1 MRKDKRVS
9 MQKYSLKEQQEIIKE
24 CGEFLQDSSNTFK
37 DDVKRQVDQLEMF
50 GGNFWTDSVCKTY
63 RRTNKLRPNLHFS
76 NWEVL
81 RNAAVSPFSASPWH
95 IALENTESKKTE
107 IDKGEE
113 NAATTNQETQKEIDS
128 YEADS
133 DCKTAYIEGVG
144 RGFICG
150 AGYYLLGV
158 ETDELT
164 GQNKICG
171 EFVTRQNSVAFDP
184 NATAVDGSDAEQ
196 GAIVNYISLTKA
208 KRLYGNGVVPLDY
221 PNAQPTLTFVDIGQW
236 PNVANKIQVVTYYRK
251 KNVEV
256 KVNETRTEKRTIV
269 EWFKICGNAIIDSG
283 ELPIRYIP
291 IVRFAGFATFRN
303 GEVIY
308 TGIIDKTFSLQL
320 GINIAYSTMVERA
333 GRSVKANYITNVDS
347 VDGLDAYYKK
357 LNEDDSLLVM
367 YKGDKPPIPVQ
378 ESFVTSDL
386 SEMIANTRNLLS
398 DVVGIPLTGI
408 NGINES
414 NKTATEVLQQQANAE
429 SNVANIYN
437 NAYKATRTIGRI
449 VIQLITG
456 GVDLKFTLENGPA
469 IISQNMKK
477 RQELAMVANLLPD
490 NLKPLLALYY
500 VDTIKSEQSKEI
512 KSDIIANLPTDLKL
526 VGDQPT
532 DPAAIHELRR
542 MQVICDGLAEQLEAT
557 KAENEE
563 LKKQY
568 ESAEMSLLNTRE
580 QRADDMERFRI
591 SETNKMN
598 LETAKLESQN
608 AKAAAELAIK
618 NKAVNADMQRA
629 ATEAE
634 QAAVD
639 TAEKIAGGE
648 NAV

>member
-1 MRKDKRVS
+1 M
-9 MQKYSLKEQQEIIKE
+9 KYSAQEQAEIIKE
-24 CGEFLQDSSNTFK
+24 CGEFLKDSSNTFK
-37 DDVKRQVDQLEMF
+37 DDVQRQVEQLEMF
-50 GGNFWTDSVCKTY
+50 GGNFWTDNTCKTY

-76 NWEVL
+76 NWEVIK
-81 RNAAVSPFSASPWH
+81 NAAVSPFSASPWH
-95 IALENTESKKTE
+95 VALEDTESKTAE
-107 IDKGEE
+107 DSQTD
-113 NAATTNQETQKEIDS
+113 NNDTQKEIDS

-133 DCKTAYIEGVG
+133 DSKTAYIEGVG

-150 AGYYLLGV
+150 AGYYVLGV

-164 GQNKICG
+164 AKNKILG
-171 EFVTRQNSVAFDP
+171 EFITRQASVAFDP
-184 NATAVDGSDAEQ
+184 NAQAVDGSDAEQ

-208 KRLYGNGVVPLDY
+208 KRLYGGGIVPLDY
-221 PNAQPTLTFVDIGQW
+221 PNAQPTLSFVDVGQW
-236 PNVANKIQVVTYYRK
+236 PNLANKIQIVTYYRK
-251 KNVEV
+251 KDISV
-256 KVNETRTEKRTIV
+256 KIDENKTEKRTIV
-269 EWFKICGNAIIDSG
+269 EWFKICGNAIIDGG

-303 GEVIY
+303 GDVIY

-320 GINIAYSTMVERA
+320 GINIAYSTLVERA
-333 GRSVKANYITNVDS
+333 GRSVKANYIVNVDA
-347 VDGLDAYYKK
+347 VDGLDEYYKK
-357 LNEDDSLLVM
+357 MNEDESLLVM
-367 YKGDKPPIPVQ
+367 YKGDKAPIQIQ

-386 SEMIANTRNLLS
+386 SDMIANTRNLLT

-456 GVDLKFTLENGPA
+456 GADLPFTLENGPA

-477 RQELAMVANLLPD
+477 RLELAMVANLLPE
-490 NLKPLLALYY
+490 NLKPLLALRY
-500 VDTIKSEQSKEI
+500 VDTIKSDQSQEI
-512 KSDIIANLPTDLKL
+512 KADIIANLPTELKL
-526 VGDQPT
+526 VSDQPT

-542 MQVICDGLAEQLEAT
+542 MQAVCDGLAEQLET
-557 KAENEE
+557 IKAENEE

-598 LETAKLESQN
+598 IETAKLESQN

>member
-9 MQKYSLKEQQEIIKE
+9 MQKYTEKEQQEIIKE

-208 KRLYGNGVVPLDY
+208 KRLYGNGVVPMDY
-221 PNAQPTLTFVDIGQW
+221 PNVQPTLTFVDIGQW
-236 PNVANKIQVVTYYRK
+236 PNVTNKIQVVTYYRK
-251 KNVEV
+251 KNIEV
-256 KVNETRTEKRTIV
+256 KVDENRTEKRTIV

-456 GVDLKFTLENGPA
+456 GVDLKFTLENGPV

-490 NLKPLLALYY
+490 NLKPLMALYY

-512 KSDIIANLPTDLKL
+512 KADIIANLPTDLKL

>member
-107 IDKGEE
+107 IDAGEE

-133 DCKTAYIEGVG
+133 DCKTAYLEGVG

-150 AGYYLLGV
+150 AGYYLMGV

-221 PNAQPTLTFVDIGQW
+221 PSVQPTLTFVDIGQW

-251 KNVEV
+251 KNIEV
-256 KVNETRTEKRTIV
+256 KVDETRTEKRTIV

-490 NLKPLLALYY
+490 NLKPLMALYY

-512 KSDIIANLPTDLKL
+512 KADIIANLPTDLKL

-608 AKAAAELAIK
+608 AKAAAELSIK

>member
-9 MQKYSLKEQQEIIKE
+9 MQKYTEKEQQEIIKE
-24 CGEFLQDSSNTFK
+24 CGEFLQDSSNAFK

-107 IDKGEE
+107 IEAGEE

-208 KRLYGNGVVPLDY
+208 KRLYGNGVVPMDY
-221 PNAQPTLTFVDIGQW
+221 PNAQPTLTFVNIGQW
-236 PNVANKIQVVTYYRK
+236 PNVTNKIQVVTYYRK
-251 KNVEV
+251 KNIEV
-256 KVNETRTEKRTIV
+256 KVDENKTEKRTIV
-269 EWFKICGNAIIDSG
+269 EWFKICGNAIVDSG
-283 ELPIRYIP
+283 DLPIRYIP

-490 NLKPLLALYY
+490 NLKPLMALYY

-512 KSDIIANLPTDLKL
+512 KADIIANLPTDLKL
-526 VGDQPT
+526 VGAQPT

-618 NKAVNADMQRA
+618 NKAVNADMQMA

>member
-9 MQKYSLKEQQEIIKE
+9 MQKYTEKEQQEIIKE

-50 GGNFWTDSVCKTY
+50 GGNFWTDSVCKAY

-95 IALENTESKKTE
+95 IALENTESTKTE

-113 NAATTNQETQKEIDS
+113 NAATTNKETQKEIDS

-208 KRLYGNGVVPLDY
+208 KRLYGNGVVPMDY
-221 PNAQPTLTFVDIGQW
+221 PNVQPTLTFVDIGQW

-256 KVNETRTEKRTIV
+256 KVDENKTEKRTIV

-490 NLKPLLALYY
+490 NLKPLMALYY

-512 KSDIIANLPTDLKL
+512 KADIIANLPTDLKL

>member
-1 MRKDKRVS
+1 MN
-9 MQKYSLKEQQEIIKE
+9 YSAQEQAEIIKE
-24 CGEFLQDSSNTFK
+24 CGEFLKDSSNTFK
-37 DDVKRQVDQLEMF
+37 DDVQRQVEQLEMF
-50 GGNFWTDSVCKTY
+50 GGNFWTENTCKTY

-81 RNAAVSPFSASPWH
+81 KNAAVSPFSASPWH
-95 IALENTESKKTE
+95 VALEDTESRKAEDALT
-107 IDKGEE
+107 D
-113 NAATTNQETQKEIDS
+113 NNDTQKEIDN

-133 DCKTAYIEGVG
+133 DSKTAYIEGVG
-144 RGFICG
+144 RGFVCG
-150 AGYYLLGV
+150 AGYYVLGV

-164 GQNKICG
+164 GKNKILG
-171 EFVTRQNSVAFDP
+171 EFITRQASVAFDP
-184 NATAVDGSDAEQ
+184 NAQAVDGSDAEQ

-208 KRLYGNGVVPLDY
+208 KRLYGDGIVPLDY
-221 PNAQPTLTFVDIGQW
+221 PNAQPTLSFVDVGQW
-236 PNVANKIQVVTYYRK
+236 PNLANKIQIVTYYRK
-251 KNVEV
+251 KDVQ
-256 KVNETRTEKRTIV
+256 TGGEKRTIV
-269 EWFKICGNAIIDSG
+269 EWFKICGNAIIDGG

-303 GEVIY
+303 GDVIY

-333 GRSVKANYITNVDS
+333 GRSVKANYIVNVDA
-347 VDGLDAYYKK
+347 VDGLDEYYKK
-357 LNEDDSLLVM
+357 MNEDDSLLVM
-367 YKGDKPPIPVQ
+367 YKGDKPPIQIQ

-429 SNVANIYN
+429 SNVASIYN

-456 GVDLKFTLENGPA
+456 GADLPFTLENGPA

-490 NLKPLLALYY
+490 NLKPLMALYY

-512 KSDIIANLPTDLKL
+512 KADIIANLPTDLKL

-634 QAAVD
+634 RSAVD

>member
-1 MRKDKRVS
+1 M
-9 MQKYSLKEQQEIIKE
+9 KYSAQEQAEIIKE
-24 CGEFLQDSSNTFK
+24 CGEFLKDSSNTFK
-37 DDVKRQVDQLEMF
+37 DDVQRQVEQLEMF
-50 GGNFWTDSVCKTY
+50 GGNFWTDNTCKTY

-81 RNAAVSPFSASPWH
+81 KNAAVSPFSASPWH
-95 IALENTESKKTE
+95 VALEDTESKTAE
-107 IDKGEE
+107 DSLTD
-113 NAATTNQETQKEIDS
+113 NNDTQKEIDS

-133 DCKTAYIEGVG
+133 DSKTAYIEGVG
-144 RGFICG
+144 RGFVCG
-150 AGYYLLGV
+150 AGYYVLGV

-164 GQNKICG
+164 GKNKILG
-171 EFVTRQNSVAFDP
+171 EFITRQASVAFDP
-184 NATAVDGSDAEQ
+184 NAQAVDGSDAEQ

-208 KRLYGNGVVPLDY
+208 KRLYGGGIVPLDY
-221 PNAQPTLTFVDIGQW
+221 PNAQPTLSFVDVGQW
-236 PNVANKIQVVTYYRK
+236 PNLANKIQIVTYYRK
-251 KNVEV
+251 KDVQV
-256 KVNETRTEKRTIV
+256 KGQKRTIV
-269 EWFKICGNAIIDSG
+269 EWFKICGNAIIDGG

-303 GEVIY
+303 GDVIY

-333 GRSVKANYITNVDS
+333 GRSVKANYIVNVDA
-347 VDGLDAYYKK
+347 VDGLDGYYKK
-357 LNEDDSLLVM
+357 MNEDDSLLVM
-367 YKGDKPPIPVQ
+367 YKGDKPPIQIQ

-429 SNVANIYN
+429 SNVASIYN

-456 GVDLKFTLENGPA
+456 GADLPFTLENGPA

-477 RQELAMVANLLPD
+477 RQEIAMVANLLPE
-490 NLKPLLALYY
+490 NLKPLLALRY
-500 VDTIKSEQSKEI
+500 VDTIKSDQSEEI
-512 KSDIIANLPTDLKL
+512 KADIIANLPTDLKL
-526 VGDQPT
+526 VSDQPT

-542 MQVICDGLAEQLEAT
+542 MQAICDGLAEQLEAT

-598 LETAKLESQN
+598 IETAKLESQN

-634 QAAVD
+634 KAAVD

>member
-1 MRKDKRVS
+1 
-9 MQKYSLKEQQEIIKE
+9 MQYSAQEQAEIIKE
-24 CGEFLQDSSNTFK
+24 CGEFLKDSSNTFK
-37 DDVKRQVDQLEMF
+37 DDVQRQVEQLEMF
-50 GGNFWTDSVCKTY
+50 GGNFWTDNTCKTY

-81 RNAAVSPFSASPWH
+81 KNAAVSPFSASPWH
-95 IALENTESKKTE
+95 VALEDTESRKAEDSLT
-107 IDKGEE
+107 D
-113 NAATTNQETQKEIDS
+113 NNDTQKEIDS

-133 DCKTAYIEGVG
+133 DSKTAYIEGVG
-144 RGFICG
+144 RGFVCG
-150 AGYYLLGV
+150 AGYYVLGV

-164 GQNKICG
+164 GKNKILG
-171 EFVTRQNSVAFDP
+171 EFITRQASVAFDP
-184 NATAVDGSDAEQ
+184 NAQAVDGSDAEQ

-208 KRLYGNGVVPLDY
+208 KRLYGDGIVPLDY
-221 PNAQPTLTFVDIGQW
+221 PNAQPTLSFVDVGQW
-236 PNVANKIQVVTYYRK
+236 PNLANKIQIVTYYRK
-251 KNVEV
+251 KDVQV
-256 KVNETRTEKRTIV
+256 KIDENKTEKRTIV
-269 EWFKICGNAIIDSG
+269 EWFKICGNAIIDGG

-291 IVRFAGFATFRN
+291 IVRFAGYATFRN
-303 GEVIY
+303 GDVIY

-333 GRSVKANYITNVDS
+333 GRSVKANYIVNVDA
-347 VDGLDAYYKK
+347 VDGLDEYYKK
-357 LNEDDSLLVM
+357 MNEDDSLLVM
-367 YKGDKPPIPVQ
+367 YKGDKAPIQIQ
-378 ESFVTSDL
+378 ESFITSDL

-429 SNVANIYN
+429 SNVASIYN

-456 GVDLKFTLENGPA
+456 GADLPFTLENGPA

-477 RQELAMVANLLPD
+477 RQELAMVANLLPE
-490 NLKPLLALYY
+490 NLRPLLALRY
-500 VDTIKSEQSKEI
+500 VDTIKSDQSEEI
-512 KSDIIANLPTDLKL
+512 KADIIANLPTELKL
-526 VGDQPT
+526 VSDQPT

-542 MQVICDGLAEQLEAT
+542 MQAVCDGLAEQLET
-557 KAENEE
+557 IKAENED

-580 QRADDMERFRI
+580 QRADDMQKFVI

-608 AKAAAELAIK
+608 AKNAGELAIK

-634 QAAVD
+634 RAAVD

>member
-1 MRKDKRVS
+1 
-9 MQKYSLKEQQEIIKE
+9 MQYSTQEQAEIIKE
-24 CGEFLQDSSNTFK
+24 CGEFLKDSSNTFK
-37 DDVKRQVDQLEMF
+37 DDVQRQVEQLEMF

-95 IALENTESKKTE
+95 IALEDTESVKAEDSQTDNNDTQAE
-107 IDKGEE
+107 ID
-113 NAATTNQETQKEIDS
+113 N

-133 DCKTAYIEGVG
+133 DSKTAYIEGVG

-164 GQNKICG
+164 GQNKILG
-171 EFVTRQNSVAFDP
+171 EFVTRQGSVAFDP
-184 NATAVDGSDAEQ
+184 NAQAVDGSDAEQ
-196 GAIVNYISLTKA
+196 GAIVNYISLQKA
-208 KRLYGNGVVPLDY
+208 KRLYGAGIVPMDY
-221 PNAQPTLTFVDIGQW
+221 PTAQPTLSFVDVGQW
-236 PNVANKIQVVTYYRK
+236 PNLANKIQVVTYYRK
-251 KNVEV
+251 KDVEV
-256 KVNETRTEKRTIV
+256 KIDENKTEKRTIV
-269 EWFKICGNAIIDSG
+269 EWFKICGNAIVDCG

-303 GEVIY
+303 GEIIY

-320 GINIAYSTMVERA
+320 GINIAYSTLVERA

-347 VDGLDAYYKK
+347 VDGLEEYYKK
-357 LNEDDSLLVM
+357 LNEDESLLVM

-378 ESFVTSDL
+378 ESFVTNDL

-429 SNVANIYN
+429 SNVASIYN

-456 GVDLKFTLENGPA
+456 GADLKFTLENGPA
-469 IISQNMKK
+469 IISQNMKR
-477 RQELAMVANLLPD
+477 RQELAMVANLLPE
-490 NLKPLLALYY
+490 NLKPLMALYY
-500 VDTIKSEQSKEI
+500 VDTIKSDQSEKI
-512 KSDIIANLPTDLKL
+512 KADIVANLPTDLKI
-526 VGDQPT
+526 VSTEPT
-532 DPAAIHELRR
+532 DPAAVHELRR
-542 MQVICDGLAEQLEAT
+542 MQGVCDGLLEQLET
-557 KAENEE
+557 IKAENEE

-591 SETNKMN
+591 SETNRMN

-639 TAEKIAGGE
+639 TAEKIAGGQ

>member
-1 MRKDKRVS
+1 
-9 MQKYSLKEQQEIIKE
+9 MQYSAQEQAEIIKE
-24 CGEFLQDSSNTFK
+24 CGEFLKDSSNTFK
-37 DDVKRQVDQLEMF
+37 DDVQRQVEQLEMF
-50 GGNFWTDSVCKTY
+50 GGNFWTDNTCKTY

-81 RNAAVSPFSASPWH
+81 KNAAVSPFSASPWH
-95 IALENTESKKTE
+95 VALEDTESKKA
-107 IDKGEE
+107 E
-113 NAATTNQETQKEIDS
+113 NALTDNNDTQKEIDN

-133 DCKTAYIEGVG
+133 DSKTAYIEGVG
-144 RGFICG
+144 RGFVCG
-150 AGYYLLGV
+150 AGYYVLGV

-164 GQNKICG
+164 GKNKILG
-171 EFVTRQNSVAFDP
+171 EFITRQASVAFDP
-184 NATAVDGSDAEQ
+184 NAQAVDGSDAEQ

-208 KRLYGNGVVPLDY
+208 KRLYGDGIVPLDY
-221 PNAQPTLTFVDIGQW
+221 PNSQPTLSFVDVGQW
-236 PNVANKIQVVTYYRK
+236 PNLANKIQIVTYYRK
-251 KNVEV
+251 KDVQV
-256 KVNETRTEKRTIV
+256 KGEKRTIV
-269 EWFKICGNAIIDSG
+269 EWFKICGSAIIDGG

-303 GEVIY
+303 GDVIY

-333 GRSVKANYITNVDS
+333 GRSVKANYIVNVDA
-347 VDGLDAYYKK
+347 VDGLDEYYKK
-357 LNEDDSLLVM
+357 MNEDDSLLVM
-367 YKGDKPPIPVQ
+367 YKGDKPPIQIQ

-429 SNVANIYN
+429 SNVASIYN

-456 GVDLKFTLENGPA
+456 GANLPFTLENGPA

-477 RQELAMVANLLPD
+477 RQELAMVANLLPE
-490 NLKPLLALYY
+490 NLKPLLALRY
-500 VDTIKSEQSKEI
+500 VDTIKSDQSEEI
-512 KSDIIANLPTDLKL
+512 KADIIANLPTELKL
-526 VGDQPT
+526 VSDQPT

-542 MQVICDGLAEQLEAT
+542 MQAVCDGLVEQLET
-557 KAENEE
+557 IKAENED

-580 QRADDMERFRI
+580 QRADDMQKFVI
-591 SETNKMN
+591 SETNRMN

-608 AKAAAELAIK
+608 AKNAGELAIK

-634 QAAVD
+634 KAALD

>member
-1 MRKDKRVS
+1 
-9 MQKYSLKEQQEIIKE
+9 MQYSAQEQAEIIKE
-24 CGEFLQDSSNTFK
+24 CGEFLKDSSNTFK
-37 DDVKRQVDQLEMF
+37 DDVQRQVEQLEMF
-50 GGNFWTDSVCKTY
+50 GGNFWTENTCKTY

-81 RNAAVSPFSASPWH
+81 KNAAVSPFSASPWH
-95 IALENTESKKTE
+95 VALEDTESKKADDALT
-107 IDKGEE
+107 D
-113 NAATTNQETQKEIDS
+113 NNDTQREIDS
-128 YEADS
+128 YESDS

-144 RGFICG
+144 RGFVCG
-150 AGYYLLGV
+150 AGYYVLGV

-164 GQNKICG
+164 GKNKILG
-171 EFVTRQNSVAFDP
+171 EFITRQASVAFDP
-184 NATAVDGSDAEQ
+184 NAQAVDGSDAEQ

-208 KRLYGNGVVPLDY
+208 KRLYGDGIVPLDY
-221 PNAQPTLTFVDIGQW
+221 PNAQPTLSFVDVGQW
-236 PNVANKIQVVTYYRK
+236 PNLANKIQIVTYYRK
-251 KNVEV
+251 KDVQV
-256 KVNETRTEKRTIV
+256 KGEKRTIV
-269 EWFKICGNAIIDSG
+269 EWFKICGNAIIDGG

-303 GEVIY
+303 GDVIY

-333 GRSVKANYITNVDS
+333 GRSVKANYIVNVDA
-347 VDGLDAYYKK
+347 VDGLDQYYKK
-357 LNEDDSLLVM
+357 MNEDDSLLVM
-367 YKGDKPPIPVQ
+367 YKGDKPPIQIQ

-429 SNVANIYN
+429 SNVASIYN

-456 GVDLKFTLENGPA
+456 GADLPFTLENGPA

-477 RQELAMVANLLPD
+477 RQELAMVANLLPE
-490 NLKPLLALYY
+490 NLRPLLALRY
-500 VDTIKSEQSKEI
+500 VDTIKSDQSEEI
-512 KSDIIANLPTDLKL
+512 KADIIANLPTELKL
-526 VGDQPT
+526 VSDQPT

-542 MQVICDGLAEQLEAT
+542 MQGICDGLAEQLET
-557 KAENEE
+557 IKAENEE
-563 LKKQY
+563 LRKQY

-580 QRADDMERFRI
+580 QRADDMKKFVI

-608 AKAAAELAIK
+608 AKNAGELAIK

-634 QAAVD
+634 RAAVD

>member
-1 MRKDKRVS
+1 
-9 MQKYSLKEQQEIIKE
+9 
-24 CGEFLQDSSNTFK
+24 
-37 DDVKRQVDQLEMF
+37 
-50 GGNFWTDSVCKTY
+50 
-63 RRTNKLRPNLHFS
+63 LHFS

-107 IDKGEE
+107 VDKDE
-113 NAATTNQETQKEIDS
+113 ADALTTNEETQKEIDN
-128 YEADS
+128 YEGDS

-150 AGYYLLGV
+150 AGYYVLGV

-164 GQNKICG
+164 GKNKILG
-171 EFVTRQNSVAFDP
+171 EFITRQNSVAFDP
-184 NATAVDGSDAEQ
+184 NAQAVDGSDAEQ

-208 KRLYGNGVVPLDY
+208 KRLYGNGIVPLDY
-221 PNAQPTLTFVDIGQW
+221 PEAQPTLTFVDVGQW
-236 PNVANKIQVVTYYRK
+236 PNIANKIQIVTYYRK
-251 KNVEV
+251 KSV
-256 KVNETRTEKRTIV
+256 KVDGETRTYV

-303 GEVIY
+303 GDIIY

-333 GRSVKANYITNVDS
+333 GRSVKANYIVNSDS
-347 VDGLDAYYKK
+347 VDGLEEYYKK
-357 LNEDDSLLVM
+357 LNEDESLLVM
-367 YKGDKPPIPVQ
+367 YKGDKPPIPIQ
-378 ESFVTSDL
+378 ESFVSSDL
-386 SEMIANTRNLLS
+386 SDMIANTRNLLS

-414 NKTATEVLQQQANAE
+414 NKTATEVLQQQVNAE

-477 RQELAMVANLLPD
+477 RQELAMVANLLPE
-490 NLKPLLALYY
+490 NLKPLMALYY

-512 KSDIIANLPTDLKL
+512 KADIIANLPTELKIIS
-526 VGDQPT
+526 DQPT

-542 MQVICDGLAEQLEAT
+542 MQGICDGLAEQLET
-557 KAENEE
+557 IKAENED
-563 LKKQY
+563 LRKQY

>member
-1 MRKDKRVS
+1 MN
-9 MQKYSLKEQQEIIKE
+9 YSEKEQQEIIKE
-24 CGEFLQDSSNTFK
+24 CGEFLLDSSNTFK
-37 DDVKRQVDQLEMF
+37 NDVQRQVEQLEMF

-107 IDKGEE
+107 VDPTE
-113 NAATTNQETQKEIDS
+113 ADALTTNQETQKEIDN

-144 RGFICG
+144 RGYICG

-171 EFVTRQNSVAFDP
+171 EFVTRQNSVAFDS
-184 NATAVDGSDAEQ
+184 NAQTVDGSDAEQ

-208 KRLYGNGVVPLDY
+208 KRLYGNGIVPLDY
-221 PNAQPTLTFVDIGQW
+221 PNVQPTLTFVEIGQW
-236 PNVANKIQVVTYYRK
+236 PNVANKIQIVTYYRK
-251 KNVEV
+251 KSV
-256 KVNETRTEKRTIV
+256 KANGQTRTYV

-303 GEVIY
+303 GDVIY

-333 GRSVKANYITNVDS
+333 GRSVKANYITNVDA
-347 VDGLDAYYKK
+347 VDGLDEYYKK
-357 LNEDDSLLVM
+357 LNEDESLLVM
-367 YKGDKPPIPVQ
+367 YKGDKAPIPIQ
-378 ESFVTSDL
+378 ESFVTGDL

-490 NLKPLLALYY
+490 NLKPLMALYY

-512 KSDIIANLPTDLKL
+512 KADILANLPTDLKL

-542 MQVICDGLAEQLEAT
+542 MQTICDGLAEQLET
-557 KAENEE
+557 IKAENEE

-568 ESAEMSLLNTRE
+568 ESAELSLLNTRE

-591 SETNKMN
+591 SETNRMN

>member
-1 MRKDKRVS
+1 
-9 MQKYSLKEQQEIIKE
+9 MQYSAQEQAEIIKE
-24 CGEFLQDSSNTFK
+24 CGEFLKDSSNTFK
-37 DDVKRQVDQLEMF
+37 DDVQRQVEQLEMF
-50 GGNFWTDSVCKTY
+50 GGNFWTYNTCKTY

-81 RNAAVSPFSASPWH
+81 KNAAVSPFSASPWH
-95 IALENTESKKTE
+95 VALEDTESKKAEDALT
-107 IDKGEE
+107 D
-113 NAATTNQETQKEIDS
+113 NNDTQKEIDS

-144 RGFICG
+144 RGFVCG
-150 AGYYLLGV
+150 SGYYVLGV

-164 GQNKICG
+164 GKNKILG
-171 EFVTRQNSVAFDP
+171 EFITRQASVAFDP
-184 NATAVDGSDAEQ
+184 NAQAVDGSDAEQ

-208 KRLYGNGVVPLDY
+208 KRLYGDGIVPLDY
-221 PNAQPTLTFVDIGQW
+221 PNAQPTLSFVDVGQW
-236 PNVANKIQVVTYYRK
+236 PNLANKIQIVTYYRK
-251 KNVEV
+251 KDV
-256 KVNETRTEKRTIV
+256 KAGGEKRTIV
-269 EWFKICGNAIIDSG
+269 EWFKICGNAIIDGG

-303 GEVIY
+303 GDVIY

-333 GRSVKANYITNVDS
+333 GRSVKANYIVNVDA
-347 VDGLDAYYKK
+347 VDGLDEYFKK
-357 LNEDDSLLVM
+357 MNEDDSMLVM
-367 YKGDKPPIPVQ
+367 YKGDKPPIQIQ

-429 SNVANIYN
+429 SNVASIYN

-456 GVDLKFTLENGPA
+456 GADLPFTLENGPA

-477 RQELAMVANLLPD
+477 RQELAMVANLLPE
-490 NLKPLLALYY
+490 NLRPLLALRY
-500 VDTIKSEQSKEI
+500 VDTIKSDQSEEI
-512 KSDIIANLPTDLKL
+512 KADIIANLPTELKL
-526 VGDQPT
+526 VSDQPT

-542 MQVICDGLAEQLEAT
+542 MQAVCDGLVEQLET
-557 KAENEE
+557 IKAENED

-598 LETAKLESQN
+598 IETAKLESQN

-634 QAAVD
+634 RAAVD

>member
-1 MRKDKRVS
+1 MN
-9 MQKYSLKEQQEIIKE
+9 YSAQEQAEIIKE
-24 CGEFLQDSSNTFK
+24 CGEFLKDSSNTFK
-37 DDVKRQVDQLEMF
+37 DDVQRQVEQLEMF
-50 GGNFWTDSVCKTY
+50 GGNFWTDNTCKTY

-81 RNAAVSPFSASPWH
+81 KNAAVSPFSSSPWH
-95 IALENTESKKTE
+95 VALEDTESRKADDSLT
-107 IDKGEE
+107 D
-113 NAATTNQETQKEIDS
+113 NNDTQKEIDN

-133 DCKTAYIEGVG
+133 DSKTAYIECVG
-144 RGFICG
+144 RGFVCG
-150 AGYYLLGV
+150 AGYYVLGV

-164 GQNKICG
+164 GKNKILG
-171 EFVTRQNSVAFDP
+171 EFITRQASVAFDP
-184 NATAVDGSDAEQ
+184 NAQAVDGSDAEQ

-208 KRLYGNGVVPLDY
+208 KRLYGDGIVPLDY
-221 PNAQPTLTFVDIGQW
+221 PNAQPTLSFVDVGQW
-236 PNVANKIQVVTYYRK
+236 PNLANKIQIVTYYRK
-251 KNVEV
+251 KDVQV
-256 KVNETRTEKRTIV
+256 KGEKRTIV
-269 EWFKICGNAIIDSG
+269 EWFKICGNAIIDGG

-303 GEVIY
+303 GDVIY

-333 GRSVKANYITNVDS
+333 GRSVKANYIVNVDA
-347 VDGLDAYYKK
+347 VDGLDQYYKK
-357 LNEDDSLLVM
+357 MNEDDSLLVM
-367 YKGDKPPIPVQ
+367 YKGDKPPIQIQ

-429 SNVANIYN
+429 SNVASIYN

-456 GVDLKFTLENGPA
+456 GADLPFTLENGPA

-477 RQELAMVANLLPD
+477 RQELAMVASLLPE
-490 NLKPLLALYY
+490 NLKPLLALRY
-500 VDTIKSEQSKEI
+500 VDTIKSDQSEEI
-512 KSDIIANLPTDLKL
+512 KADIIANLPTELKL
-526 VGDQPT
+526 VSDQPT

-542 MQVICDGLAEQLEAT
+542 MQAVCDGLVEQLET
-557 KAENEE
+557 IKAENED

-580 QRADDMERFRI
+580 QRSDDMERFRI
-591 SETNKMN
+591 SETNRMN

>member
-1 MRKDKRVS
+1 MD
-9 MQKYSLKEQQEIIKE
+9 YSEKEQQEIIKE
-24 CGEFLQDSSNTFK
+24 CGEFLLDSSNTFK
-37 DDVKRQVDQLEMF
+37 DDVQRQVEQLEMF

-107 IDKGEE
+107 VDKDE
-113 NAATTNQETQKEIDS
+113 ADALTTNEETQKEIDN
-128 YEADS
+128 YEGDS

-150 AGYYLLGV
+150 AGYYVLGV

-164 GQNKICG
+164 GKNKILG
-171 EFVTRQNSVAFDP
+171 EFITRQNSVAFDP
-184 NATAVDGSDAEQ
+184 NAQAVDGSDAEQ
-196 GAIVNYISLTKA
+196 GAIVNYISLQKA
-208 KRLYGNGVVPLDY
+208 KRLYGNGIVPLDY
-221 PNAQPTLTFVDIGQW
+221 PEAQPTLTFVDVGQW
-236 PNVANKIQVVTYYRK
+236 PNIANKIQIVTYYRK
-251 KNVEV
+251 KSV
-256 KVNETRTEKRTIV
+256 KVEGQTRTYV
-269 EWFKICGNAIIDSG
+269 EWFKICGNAIINSG

-303 GEVIY
+303 GDIIY

-333 GRSVKANYITNVDS
+333 GRSVKANYIVNSDS
-347 VDGLDAYYKK
+347 VDGLEEYYKK
-357 LNEDDSLLVM
+357 LNEDESLLVM
-367 YKGDKPPIPVQ
+367 YKGDKPPIPIQ

-386 SEMIANTRNLLS
+386 SDMIANTRNLLS

-414 NKTATEVLQQQANAE
+414 NKTATEVLQQQVNAE

-477 RQELAMVANLLPD
+477 RQELAMVSSLLPE
-490 NLKPLLALYY
+490 NLRPLLALHY
-500 VDTIKSEQSKEI
+500 VDTIKSDQSKEL
-512 KSDIIANLPTDLKL
+512 KADIIANLPVELKL

-542 MQVICDGLAEQLEAT
+542 MQGICDGLAEQLET
-557 KAENEE
+557 IKAENED
-563 LKKQY
+563 LRKQY

-598 LETAKLESQN
+598 IETAKMESQN

>member
-208 KRLYGNGVVPLDY
+208 KRIYGNGVVPLDY
-221 PNAQPTLTFVDIGQW
+221 PSVQPTLTFVDIGQW

-256 KVNETRTEKRTIV
+256 KVDETKTEKRTIV

-490 NLKPLLALYY
+490 NLKPLMALYY

-512 KSDIIANLPTDLKL
+512 KADIIANLPTDLKL

>member
-1 MRKDKRVS
+1 MN
-9 MQKYSLKEQQEIIKE
+9 YSAQEQAEIIKE
-24 CGEFLQDSSNTFK
+24 CGEFLKDSSNTFK
-37 DDVKRQVDQLEMF
+37 DDVQRQVEQLEMF
-50 GGNFWTDSVCKTY
+50 GGNFWTENTCKTY

-81 RNAAVSPFSASPWH
+81 KNAAVSPFSASPWH
-95 IALENTESKKTE
+95 VALEDTESKKAEDSLT
-107 IDKGEE
+107 D
-113 NAATTNQETQKEIDS
+113 NNDTQKEIDS

-133 DCKTAYIEGVG
+133 DSKTAYIEGVG
-144 RGFICG
+144 RGFVCG
-150 AGYYLLGV
+150 AGYYVLGV

-164 GQNKICG
+164 GKNKILG
-171 EFVTRQNSVAFDP
+171 EFITRQASVAFDP
-184 NATAVDGSDAEQ
+184 NAQAVDGSDAEQ

-208 KRLYGNGVVPLDY
+208 KRLYGDGIVPLDY
-221 PNAQPTLTFVDIGQW
+221 PNAQPTLSFVDVGQW
-236 PNVANKIQVVTYYRK
+236 PNLANKIQIATYYRK
-251 KNVEV
+251 KDVSV
-256 KVNETRTEKRTIV
+256 KIDENKTEKRTIV
-269 EWFKICGNAIIDSG
+269 EWFKICGNAIIDGG

-291 IVRFAGFATFRN
+291 IVRFAGYATFRN
-303 GEVIY
+303 GDVIY

-333 GRSVKANYITNVDS
+333 GRSVKANYIVNVDA
-347 VDGLDAYYKK
+347 VDGLDEYYKK
-357 LNEDDSLLVM
+357 MNEDDSLLVM
-367 YKGDKPPIPVQ
+367 YKGDKPPIQIQ

-429 SNVANIYN
+429 SNVASIYN

-456 GVDLKFTLENGPA
+456 GSDLPFTLENGPA

-477 RQELAMVANLLPD
+477 RQELAMVANLLPE
-490 NLKPLLALYY
+490 NLKPLLALRY
-500 VDTIKSEQSKEI
+500 VDTIKSDQSEEI
-512 KSDIIANLPTDLKL
+512 KADIIANLPTELKL
-526 VGDQPT
+526 VSDQPT

-542 MQVICDGLAEQLEAT
+542 MQAVCDGLAEQLET
-557 KAENEE
+557 IKAENEE

-634 QAAVD
+634 RAAVD

>member
-1 MRKDKRVS
+1 ME
-9 MQKYSLKEQQEIIKE
+9 YSEKEQQEIIKE
-24 CGEFLQDSSNTFK
+24 CGEFLLDSSNTFK
-37 DDVKRQVDQLEMF
+37 DDVQRQVEQLEMF

-107 IDKGEE
+107 VDKDE
-113 NAATTNQETQKEIDS
+113 ADALTTNKETQKEIDN
-128 YEADS
+128 YEGDS

-150 AGYYLLGV
+150 AGYYVLGV

-164 GQNKICG
+164 GKNKILG
-171 EFVTRQNSVAFDP
+171 EFITRQNSVAFDP
-184 NATAVDGSDAEQ
+184 NAQAVDGSDAEQ
-196 GAIVNYISLTKA
+196 GAIVNYISLQKA
-208 KRLYGNGVVPLDY
+208 KRFYGNGIVPLDY
-221 PNAQPTLTFVDIGQW
+221 PEAQPTLTFVDVGQW
-236 PNVANKIQVVTYYRK
+236 PNIANKIQIVTYYRK
-251 KNVEV
+251 KSV
-256 KVNETRTEKRTIV
+256 KVDGQTRTYV

-303 GEVIY
+303 GDIIY

-347 VDGLDAYYKK
+347 VDGLDDYYKK
-357 LNEDDSLLVM
+357 LNEDESLLVM
-367 YKGDKPPIPVQ
+367 YKGDKPPIPIQ

-414 NKTATEVLQQQANAE
+414 NKTATEVLQQQVNAE

-477 RQELAMVANLLPD
+477 RQELAMVSSLLPE
-490 NLKPLLALYY
+490 NLRPLLALHY
-500 VDTIKSEQSKEI
+500 VDTIKSDQSKEI
-512 KSDIIANLPTDLKL
+512 KADIIANLPVELKL

-542 MQVICDGLAEQLEAT
+542 MQGICDGLAEQLET
-557 KAENEE
+557 IKAENED
-563 LKKQY
+563 LRKQY

-598 LETAKLESQN
+598 LETAKLKSQN

>member
-1 MRKDKRVS
+1 ME
-9 MQKYSLKEQQEIIKE
+9 YSEKEQQEIIKE
-24 CGEFLQDSSNTFK
+24 CGEFLLDSSNTFK
-37 DDVKRQVDQLEMF
+37 DDVQRQVEQLEMF

-107 IDKGEE
+107 VDKDE
-113 NAATTNQETQKEIDS
+113 ADALTTNKETQKEIDN
-128 YEADS
+128 YEGDS

-150 AGYYLLGV
+150 AGYYVLGV

-164 GQNKICG
+164 GKNKILG
-171 EFVTRQNSVAFDP
+171 EFITRQNSVAFDP
-184 NATAVDGSDAEQ
+184 NAQAVDGSDAEQ
-196 GAIVNYISLTKA
+196 GAIVNYISLQKA
-208 KRLYGNGVVPLDY
+208 KRFYGNGIVPLDY
-221 PNAQPTLTFVDIGQW
+221 PEAQPTLTFVDVGQW
-236 PNVANKIQVVTYYRK
+236 PNIANKIQIVTYYRK
-251 KNVEV
+251 KSV
-256 KVNETRTEKRTIV
+256 KVDGQTRTYV

-303 GEVIY
+303 GDIIY

-347 VDGLDAYYKK
+347 VDGLDDYYKK
-357 LNEDDSLLVM
+357 LNEDESLLVM
-367 YKGDKPPIPVQ
+367 YKGDKPPIPIQ

-414 NKTATEVLQQQANAE
+414 NKTATEVLQQQVNAE

-477 RQELAMVANLLPD
+477 RQELAMVSSLLPE
-490 NLKPLLALYY
+490 NLRPLLALHY
-500 VDTIKSEQSKEI
+500 VDTIKSDQSKEL
-512 KSDIIANLPTDLKL
+512 KADIIANLPVELKL

-542 MQVICDGLAEQLEAT
+542 MQGICDGLAEQLET
-557 KAENEE
+557 IKAENED
-563 LKKQY
+563 LRKQY

-598 LETAKLESQN
+598 LETAKLKSQN